1 VAQRHAG
8 TFVIVD
14 EGGSNLTLTPLYAR
28 APKGVRAYGHVPRN
42 TDKNTT
48 LIAALSLA
56 GMGAALILDGATD
69 PAACA
74 VDIEQVL
81 GPTLVPG
88 TSVVLDNL
96 SAHKRER
103 VQHRIQARGCEGW
116 YLPAYSPDVSPIE
129 EAFAKLKNYLRRAQ
143 ARTREALEQAL
154 AQALDTISAQDAAG
168 YFAQCGYGSHR
179 AQ

>member
-96 SAHKRER
+96 SAHKSER
-103 VQHRIQARGCEGW
+103 VQHRIQARGCEVW

-129 EAFAKLKNYLRRAQ
+129 AAFSKLKNYLRRAQ

-168 YFAQCGYGSHR
+168 
-179 AQ
+179 